1 MELKKSMKERIST
14 VGVTVL
20 LLIVSFSGC
29 IDEKSKLIY
38 VDDDGGADYT
48 RIQNAIDNASDGDT
62 IFVYNGTYYET
73 LIINKSITLTGA
85 SRDKTIIDC
94 QKSSEINQTNIILI
108 NADSCT
114 IKELKIIGPGASSD
128 MVGININASNNT
140 ISNNIILKNY
150 KGVYIGRDSKN
161 NNVSW
166 NTISNN
172 LYGIAT
178 RFSNNN
184 YISKNNISLSR
195 LYGYGIYLSVSDNN
209 IIFGNTVSDSN
220 FYGMRIKASENNKVY
235 GNTVVDNKRGV
246 YLCCGSGN
254 NIIYYNIFKRNIEWN
269 AHDEVFNQWDNG
281 GVGNYWDDYTG
292 EDDDSDGIG
301 DIPYNIPDGEGG
313 IYNEDR
319 YPLMNQFDI

>member
-1 MELKKSMKERIST
+1 MKERISIL
-14 VGVTVL
+14 VITVL
-20 LLIVSFSGC
+20 LSIVSFSGC
-29 IDEKSKLIY
+29 IEENSTVESRLIY
-38 VDDDGGADYT
+38 VDDDGGADYAQ
-48 RIQNAIDNASDGDT
+48 IQNAIDNASDGDT
-62 IFVYNGTYYET
+62 IFVHNGTYCET

-94 QKSSEINQTNIILI
+94 QKSNEINQTNVILI

-114 IKELKIIGPGASSD
+114 IKELKIIGTGTASSD
-128 MVGININASNNT
+128 TMGININASNNT

-178 RFSNNN
+178 SFSDNN
-184 YISKNNISLSR
+184 YISKNNISLSSF
-195 LYGYGIYLSVSDNN
+195 YGIYLSVSDTNN
-209 IIFGNTVSDSN
+209 IFDNTVSYSGL
-220 FYGMRIKASENNKVY
+220 YGIRIKASENNKVY

-281 GVGNYWDDYTG
+281 SVGNYWDDYTG

-313 IYNEDR
+313 SYNEDR
-319 YPLMNQFDI
+319 YPLMNQFNI

>member
-1 MELKKSMKERIST
+1 MKERILT
-14 VGVTVL
+14 VGVAIL

-48 RIQNAIDNASDGDT
+48 QIQNAIDNASDGDT
-62 IFVYNGTYYET
+62 IFVYNGTYFET
-73 LIINKSITLTGA
+73 LVINKSINLIGE
-85 SRDKTIIDC
+85 SKDKTIIDC

-114 IKELKIIGPGASSD
+114 IKELKIIGPGTSSD

-178 RFSNNN
+178 SFSDNNN
-184 YISKNNISLSR
+184 ISKNNISLSSF
-195 LYGYGIYLSVSDNN
+195 YGIYLSVSHTNN
-209 IIFGNTVSDSN
+209 IFDNTVSYSD
-220 FYGMRIKASENNKVY
+220 FYGIRIKASENNKVY
-235 GNTVVDNKRGV
+235 GNTVVDNKHGV

-269 AHDEVFNQWDNG
+269 AHDDVYNQWDNG
-281 GVGNYWDDYTG
+281 SVGNYWDDYTG
-292 EDDDSDGIG
+292 EDDNSDGIG
-301 DIPYNIPDGEGG
+301 DIPYNIPDEGG
-313 IYNEDR
+313 DIYNEDR

>member
-1 MELKKSMKERIST
+1 MKERILT

-20 LLIVSFSGC
+20 LLFVSFSGC

-62 IFVYNGTYYET
+62 IFVYNGTYFET
-73 LIINKSITLTGA
+73 LVINKSIDLIGE
-85 SRDKTIIDC
+85 SKDKTIIDC
-94 QKSSEINQTNIILI
+94 QKSNEINQTNVILI

-114 IKELKIIGPGASSD
+114 IKKLKIIGPGASSD

-178 RFSNNN
+178 SFSDNNN
-184 YISKNNISLSR
+184 ISKNNISLSSF
-195 LYGYGIYLSVSDNN
+195 YGIYLSVSHTNN
-209 IIFGNTVSDSN
+209 IFDNTISYSD
-220 FYGMRIKASENNKVY
+220 FYGVRIKASENNKVY

-269 AHDEVFNQWDNG
+269 AHDEVYNQWDNG

-301 DIPYNIPDGEGG
+301 DIPYNIPDEEGG